1 MSLTFSRRSFLK
13 YTAVAAVAVAGSS
26 LLTGCKD
33 NPYQPTGTIGST
45 LTIMGDFTLKNA
57 TLDAT
62 TNKMTCGMTFKCT
75 SKRNLHVIPSCFQID
90 VTSKDGKKVTT
101 YSCDQS
107 VNKKVSLEN
116 TDKDLAKDETLTTKL
131 YVEEMNALEDGCKV
145 EIKYWPRAQS
155 SEGLLGYT
163 EAYATWTMKY
173 DAANKVFVKV

>member
-33 NPYQPTGTIGST
+33 NPYQPTGTIGDKLS
-45 LTIMGDFTLKNA
+45 IMGDFTLKSA
-57 TLDAT
+57 KVEGT
-62 TNKMTCGMTFKCT
+62 KMTCAMTFTCT
-75 SKRNLHVIPSCFQID
+75 SKRNLHVTSSCFQID

-101 YSCDQS
+101 YNKDQAA
-107 VNKKVSLEN
+107 NKGVSLRTEN
-116 TDKDLAKDETLTTKL
+116 KDLAKDETLNTEL
-131 YVEEMNALEDGCKV
+131 YVDPIALEDGCKV

-163 EAYATWTMKY
+163 EAYATWTMTYK
-173 DAANKVFVKV
+173 DGAFAKV

>member
-33 NPYQPTGTIGST
+33 NPYQPTGTIGDKLS
-45 LTIMGDFTLKNA
+45 IMGDFTLKSA
-57 TLDAT
+57 KVEGT
-62 TNKMTCGMTFKCT
+62 KMTCVMTFKCT
-75 SKRNLHVIPSCFQID
+75 SKRNLHVLPSCFQID

-101 YSCDQS
+101 YSCDQN

-173 DAANKVFVKV
+173 DAAKRAFVKV